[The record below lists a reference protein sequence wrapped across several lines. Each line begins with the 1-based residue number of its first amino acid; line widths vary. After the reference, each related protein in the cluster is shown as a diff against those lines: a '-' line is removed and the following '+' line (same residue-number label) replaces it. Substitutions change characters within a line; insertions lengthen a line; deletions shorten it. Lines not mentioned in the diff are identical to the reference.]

1 MGNSAYTYLSY
12 LVQVVMMM
20 MIMEKGRAWQG
31 SAGHKRKE
39 SSVFIRLHTVHSN
52 K

>member
-20 MIMEKGRAWQG
+20 EKGRAGHGRAVQG
-31 SAGHKRKE
+31 TNGRNTAC
-39 SSVFIRLHTVHSN
+39 
-52 K
+52 

>member
-20 MIMEKGRAWQG
+20 EKGRAWQG

-39 SSVFIRLHTVHSN
+39 YSVFIRLHTVHSN